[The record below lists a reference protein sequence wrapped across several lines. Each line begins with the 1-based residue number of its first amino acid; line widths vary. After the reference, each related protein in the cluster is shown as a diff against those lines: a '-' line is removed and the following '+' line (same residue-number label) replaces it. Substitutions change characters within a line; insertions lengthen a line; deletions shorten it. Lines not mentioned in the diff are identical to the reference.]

1 MNPPQMLTGFADI
14 AENYDALIVDIWGV
28 LHDGQAPF
36 KGVDAALLNYR
47 EQGGKVLLLSNAPRP
62 GASTIRGLEAI
73 GNRRDGFDDIL
84 TSGDAIRALMND
96 MGREGK
102 KICHIGPQK
111 DADLIT
117 NLEVKFV
124 DEDAA
129 DAILFSGPYDDTTET
144 PDDYSDM
151 LERFKAR
158 NLPLLCPNP
167 DRTVQFGGRMIYCA
181 GAVAEAYENIGGE
194 VVWVGKPYPMVY
206 ARACAMLRDMTG
218 LEDPRLLAIGDGP
231 KTDMLGAEAAG
242 IDALFIGGGLASAS
256 GADIENPEAIAAIL
270 AEENTVARYAMR
282 HLVW

>member
-1 MNPPQMLTGFADI
+1 MSLPQMLTGLADI
-14 AENYDALIVDIWGV
+14 ANNYDALIVDIWGV
-28 LHDGQAPF
+28 LHNGQAPF
-36 KGVDAALLNYR
+36 EGVDAALLNYR
-47 EQGGKVLLLSNAPRP
+47 QQGGKVLLLSNAPRP
-62 GASTIRGLEAI
+62 GTSAVKRLEAI
-73 GNRRDGFDDIL
+73 GNSHDGFDDIL
-84 TSGDAIRALMND
+84 TSGDAVRAVMSD

-117 NLEVKFV
+117 DLEVEFV

-144 PDDYSDM
+144 PDDYGDM
-151 LERFKAR
+151 LARFRAR

-167 DRTVQFGGRMIYCA
+167 DRTVQFGDRVIYCA
-181 GAVAEAYENIGGE
+181 GAIAEAYENIGGE
-194 VVWVGKPYPMVY
+194 VVWVGKPYPVVY
-206 ARACAMLRDMTG
+206 TRARAMLRDMTG
-218 LEDPRLLAIGDGP
+218 LENPHLLAIGDGP
-231 KTDMLGAEAAG
+231 KTDMPGAEAAG

-270 AEENTVARYAMR
+270 AEENTQARYAMR

>member
-1 MNPPQMLTGFADI
+1 MSLPQMLTGLADI

-28 LHDGQAPF
+28 LHNGQAPF
-36 KGVDAALLNYR
+36 EGVDAALLNYR
-47 EQGGKVLLLSNAPRP
+47 QQGGKVLLLSNAPRP
-62 GASTIRGLEAI
+62 GTSAVKRLEAI
-73 GNRRDGFDDIL
+73 GNSHDGFDDIL
-84 TSGDAIRALMND
+84 TSGDAVRALMSD

-117 NLEVKFV
+117 DLEVEFV

-144 PDDYSDM
+144 PDDYGDM
-151 LERFKAR
+151 LARFRAR

-167 DRTVQFGGRMIYCA
+167 DRTVQFGDRVIYCA
-181 GAVAEAYENIGGE
+181 GAIAEAYENIGGE
-194 VVWVGKPYPMVY
+194 VVWVGKPYPVVY
-206 ARACAMLRDMTG
+206 ARARAMLRDMTG
-218 LEDPRLLAIGDGP
+218 LENPHLLAIGDGP
-231 KTDMLGAEAAG
+231 KTDMPGAEAAG

-270 AEENTVARYAMR
+270 AEENTQARYAMR